1 MWGSGLI
8 SITKTL
14 VFRYSLIFHNPMK
27 KKSNILL
34 LILFI
39 TPLSRKAQL
48 EFIEV
53 ETLEQMKAAQKKAS
67 DGMLMLFVDVYATW
81 CGPCKMMDSE
91 VYTDPAVADYMNAH
105 YLSVRMDGESDF
117 GRIYASE
124 QQLEGYPSMFIFSDD
139 GERVSKIVGFTPAGE
154 LVTNLKSVVEG
165 HKKVKT
171 YRAQYQKGTLDAE
184 GFADY
189 ITVVRDMGNV
199 EEADRLAS
207 EYMDQVMEAKSKL
220 SDDDMSVVAF
230 YMDLDDTWWEEFSSD
245 PDRLRRILGEDYMLA
260 MEKIY
265 NNTLVKAVDEDRV
278 DLISKMANELAPL
291 GELETIFWDLR
302 SLPFIQYYYYTNKND
317 ELISYVDKRFDSDRK
332 DDHRWLY
339 GAASQ
344 ITDMDQQY
352 QTEQLLKKELEWY
365 AACIEL
371 EEHFDYYFYQGT
383 VFFFLKEGVNAKESF
398 SKAESLASTQEQQDM
413 VKQVLGYINGQ

>member
-1 MWGSGLI
+1 
-8 SITKTL
+8 
-14 VFRYSLIFHNPMK
+14 MK
-27 KKSNILL
+27 IKSNILL
-34 LILFI
+34 LLLFI
-39 TPLSRKAQL
+39 APLTMKAQV

-53 ETLEQMKAAQKKAS
+53 ETLEQMKAVQKKAS

-105 YLSVRMDGESDF
+105 YLSVRLDGESDF

-139 GERVSKIVGFTPAGE
+139 GERVSNIVGFTPAGE
-154 LVTNLKSVVEG
+154 LVTNLKSVADG

-171 YRAQYQKGTLDAE
+171 YRAQYQNGTLDAE

-189 ITVVRDMGNV
+189 IIVVRDMGNQ

-207 EYMDQVMEAKSKL
+207 EYMDQVMEAKTKL
-220 SDDDMSVVAF
+220 SDDDMRVVAF
-230 YMDLDDTWWEEFSSD
+230 YMDLEDTWWEEFSSD

-265 NNTLVKAVDEDRV
+265 NNTLVKAVDEDRI

-291 GELETIFWDLR
+291 VELETISWDLR
-302 SLPFIQYYYYTNKND
+302 SLPFIQYYYYTNKTD
-317 ELISYVDKRFDSDRK
+317 ELISYVDKRFASDRK

-352 QTEQLLKKELEWY
+352 QTELLLKKELEWY

-371 EEHFDYYFYQGT
+371 EEHFDYYFYQGM
-383 VFFFLKEGVNAKESF
+383 VYFFLKERVNAKESF

-413 VKQVLGYINGQ
+413 VKQVQGYINGQ